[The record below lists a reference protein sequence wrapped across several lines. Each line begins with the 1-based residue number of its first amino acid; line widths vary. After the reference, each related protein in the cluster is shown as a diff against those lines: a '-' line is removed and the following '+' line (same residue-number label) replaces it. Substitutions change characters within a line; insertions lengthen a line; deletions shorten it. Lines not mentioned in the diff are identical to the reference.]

1 MKLIEKINVM
11 KTDKNVSV
19 SINNIKFN
27 DDNTVTVRFS
37 HYTAPI
43 KNSVQTFE
51 ISDLE
56 KVISE
61 LKIQDILFYDVE
73 ELLQMMGLNF
83 KNLTV
88 SHVNND
94 IKIAFEYQNLWKQN
108 YFQIMINKDK
118 DILQEL
124 SNKIE
129 YLVLS

>member
-1 MKLIEKINVM
+1 
-11 KTDKNVSV
+11 
-19 SINNIKFN
+19 
-27 DDNTVTVRFS
+27 
-37 HYTAPI
+37 
-43 KNSVQTFE
+43 
-51 ISDLE
+51 
-56 KVISE
+56 
-61 LKIQDILFYDVE
+61 
-73 ELLQMMGLNF
+73 MMGLNF